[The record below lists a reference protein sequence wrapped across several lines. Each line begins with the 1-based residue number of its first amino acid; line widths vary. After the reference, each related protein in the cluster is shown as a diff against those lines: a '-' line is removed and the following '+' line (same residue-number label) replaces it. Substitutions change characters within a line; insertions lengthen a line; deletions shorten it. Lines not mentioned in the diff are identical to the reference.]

1 MGWHYDAGQTRR
13 RARLAGYNDS
23 MIPAPASSSRAESAD
38 RVLHIRGLTKSYQTG
53 KVALGPIDVDLG
65 GSGMTAIIG
74 ASGSGKS
81 TLVRCVTQLVAP
93 TTGEILFQGQDL
105 TALQG
110 EALRHARRSIAMIFQ
125 EHNLVE
131 RLTVLENVLTGRLG
145 YTSTLDAWL
154 RRFPAEDIADAHA
167 LLDAVGIAEFADQR
181 ADRLSGGQ
189 RQRVGIARAILQRPE
204 ILLADEPTSSL
215 DPKISVDIMER
226 LAALA
231 GERGIPVV
239 INMHNVPLAKRF
251 CTRVIGLREGRIVF
265 DGEPDALCDSDL
277 IEIYGGEDWLV

>member
-1 MGWHYDAGQTRR
+1 M
-13 RARLAGYNDS
+13 S
-23 MIPAPASSSRAESAD
+23 MIPAPAPSD
-38 RVLHIRGLTKSYQTG
+38 RLDPTHRLIHIRGLVKSYQTG

-65 GSGMTAIIG
+65 ELEEPGMTAIIG
-74 ASGSGKS
+74 ASGSGKT
-81 TLVRCVTQLVAP
+81 TLTRCINLLVTP
-93 TTGEILFQGQDL
+93 TSGEILFHGQNIG
-105 TALQG
+105 ALQG
-110 EALRHARRSIAMIFQ
+110 EALRHARRSIAMVFQ

-154 RRFPAEDIADAHA
+154 RRFPAADIEEAHA
-167 LLDAVGIAEFADQR
+167 LLQALGIDEFAHQR

-251 CTRVIGLREGRIVF
+251 CRRIIGLREGRIVF
-265 DGEPDALCDSDL
+265 DGEPGSLSDAHLN
-277 IEIYGGEDWLV
+277 EIYGGEDWLV